1 MREGEV
7 IGMEKIG
14 TRVQEMIHLTFTN
27 RPFGTGF
34 IQNIVLNGTKRE
46 GKEIAVRHIQGF
58 LFPRMQETIAEIVK
72 TA

>member
-1 MREGEV
+1 
-7 IGMEKIG
+7 MEKIG

-58 LFPRMQETIAEIVK
+58 LFPRM
-72 TA
+72 